1 MPSENVTTKFKVD
14 ISDLKKNITEANKQ
28 VKLYRAELA
37 NASAGMAKG
46 EETAESLTK
55 KIEAQNKIVEAEK
68 QKLEALKQELQRYER
83 QLESGEKE
91 IADLTKKHQQ
101 AAEAF
106 GEDSKEAKD
115 LAKQLADAE
124 KAQERNANAADNL
137 RVRIVQ
143 QDTAV
148 KNAEGQVN
156 RFSESLDD
164 LQHEEDQ
171 TGDSAEK
178 ATSGGLQSFAVAL
191 GNLAANVITAAIK
204 KLGELG
210 KAALDAAADF
220 DEGRDALIRATG
232 AVDSGA
238 DELTKAY
245 ADAAKSV
252 VGDMSD
258 IGEAVGE
265 VNTRFGY
272 QGERLS
278 KVSSEFLRF
287 ADITGT
293 DATSAVQK
301 VAKVLTASGEPLE
314 NYADLLDK
322 VATAS
327 QSSGIGADELLS
339 SLEANGA
346 TLRAMNYSIDDTIA
360 MLAKFEEQGANSST
374 IIAGLKKAT
383 VAWQKEG
390 KDANTELA
398 ASIHLI
404 RTATDEETAAQ
415 IATEKFGKSGTEM
428 ADAIRRGAFEFED
441 YADIIE
447 NSGGAVENTYE
458 EMQSGMDKVKLAM
471 QGLKVTAGQAMSGL
485 VDQFGG
491 GVENIINLLSDAL
504 GGDSGALTA
513 FSAAVGNFIGEA
525 IEAAVEAIPD
535 ASDALLA
542 LAESLA
548 DAIPGVIENV
558 VEAAAKMLPKI
569 TSALL
574 KLLNKIAGF
583 LGKNLDPLLASVSE
597 LVDAIISTLLDP
609 AFLSGLVEVAGKLVA
624 SLVEGLTGDGMT
636 KLLKA
641 ANKLGT
647 ALVHLLVSPEFLSSI
662 AGAST
667 QIIAALV
674 KLLAVI
680 TPQLL
685 DLVLQLID
693 SIGQELV
700 NADWAAIGIGIV
712 DAVIAGA
719 NSVNLD
725 EFWDTWFSGLDDIKA
740 GLQSVGDFCTSVW
753 EDYIVKPFSKA
764 GEFFKNEFEKAYDN
778 VKKTF
783 QNLLQNSIDLSL
795 VLDAWLVAFDGIK
808 NAFVK
813 FGEFVADIF
822 NKYIVKPFD
831 FAVAA
836 LKASTSAFVNFCKK
850 WFEDL
855 GEDISAIV
863 STAKAFV
870 FNAADS
876 IKSKIETGVETAKA
890 IFQNLGEF
898 ALLVWNAYIV
908 APFSKAGTFFKDE
921 FTKAYNAVK
930 SVFSGLATFF
940 ANIWNNIKNSF
951 TSIGTKIGDA
961 IGGAFKKAINAVL
974 ATVERNLN
982 VVPDAIN
989 GMLSTINQL
998 PGVNISGIG
1007 RVSLPRLAKGA
1018 IVDRATIA
1026 EVGEAGREAII
1037 PLERNKQGLREIASL
1052 LQKEMGGGMYTG
1064 IPVQTGKTVNMTQ
1077 NITSPTALSRY
1088 DIYRQTKNMLLA
1100 VQLQEDF

>member
-101 AAEAF
+101 AADAF
-106 GEDSKEAKD
+106 GEDSKEAKA

-156 RFSESLDD
+156 RFSQSLDD
-164 LQHEEDQ
+164 LQHEEEQ
-171 TGDSAEK
+171 TGEAAQESTD
-178 ATSGGLQSFAVAL
+178 GGLQAFSVAL
-191 GNLAANVITAAIK
+191 GNLAANVITAAIQ

-232 AVDSGA
+232 AVDSAA
-238 DELTKAY
+238 DELTQAY

-252 VGDMSD
+252 TGSMSD
-258 IGEAVGE
+258 IGAAVGE

-272 QGERLS
+272 FGEQLS
-278 KVSSEFLRF
+278 DTTSDFMRF

-293 DATSAVQK
+293 DAVDAVQK

-322 VATAS
+322 VASAS
-327 QSSGIGADELLS
+327 QSSGIGADGLLS

-346 TLRAMNYSIDDTIA
+346 ALRAMDYSIDDTIA
-360 MLAKFEEQGANSST
+360 MLAKFEEQGVNSST
-374 IIAGLKKAT
+374 VISGLKKAT
-383 VAWQKEG
+383 AAWQKEG

-398 ASIHLI
+398 SAIHLI
-404 RTATDEETAAQ
+404 RTAADEETAAQ

-441 YADIIE
+441 YADIIA

-491 GVENIINLLSDAL
+491 GIENIINLLSNAL
-504 GGDSGALTA
+504 SGDSSALTA

-525 IEAAVEAIPD
+525 IETAVKAIPD
-535 ASDALLA
+535 ASDALFA

-558 VEAAAKMLPKI
+558 VQAAAKMLPKI

-574 KLLNKIAGF
+574 KLLNKIADF
-583 LGKNLDPLLASVSE
+583 LGKNLDPLLASVSL
-597 LVDAIISTLLDP
+597 LVDAIINTLLDP
-609 AFLSGLVEVAGKLVA
+609 AFLSGLVDVAGRLVA
-624 SLVEGLTGDGMT
+624 SLVEGLSGDGMT
-636 KLLKA
+636 KLLEA
-641 ANKLGT
+641 ANKLGA

-667 QIIAALV
+667 QIIAAIV
-674 KLLAVI
+674 KLLAII

-685 DLVLQLID
+685 ALVLQLID
-693 SIGQELV
+693 SISQELI
-700 NADWAAIGIGIV
+700 NADWAAIGMGII

-719 NSVNLD
+719 ESVNLD
-725 EFWDTWFSGLDDIKA
+725 EFWDTWFSGLEDIKTA
-740 GLQSVGDFCTSVW
+740 LKAVGDFCVYIW
-753 EDYIVKPFSKA
+753 QEYIVKTFSK
-764 GEFFKNEFEKAYDN
+764 
-778 VKKTF
+778 V
-783 QNLLQNSIDLSL
+783 
-795 VLDAWLVAFDGIK
+795 
-808 NAFVK
+808 
-813 FGEFVADIF
+813 
-822 NKYIVKPFD
+822 
-831 FAVAA
+831 
-836 LKASTSAFVNFCKK
+836 TS
-850 WFEDL
+850 
-855 GEDISAIV
+855 
-863 STAKAFV
+863 
-870 FNAADS
+870 
-876 IKSKIETGVETAKA
+876 
-890 IFQNLGEF
+890 
-898 ALLVWNAYIV
+898 
-908 APFSKAGTFFKDE
+908 FFKDE

-930 SVFSGLATFF
+930 NAFTGLGTFFSG
-940 ANIWNNIKNSF
+940 IWNTIKNSF

-974 ATVERNLN
+974 STVERNLN

-989 GMLSTINQL
+989 NMLSTINQL
-998 PGVNISGIG
+998 PGVNISTIG

-1026 EVGEAGREAII
+1026 EVGEAGKEAII
-1037 PLERNKQGLREIASL
+1037 PLENNKQGLREIASL
-1052 LQKEMGGGMYTG
+1052 LQREMSVGMSGGAP
-1064 IPVQTGKTVNMTQ
+1064 IQTGKTVNMTQ
-1077 NITSPTALSRY
+1077 NITSPKALSRY

>member
-83 QLESGEKE
+83 QLQSGEKE

-191 GNLAANVITAAIK
+191 GNLAANVITAAVK

-210 KAALDAAADF
+210 KAALDASADF

-272 QGERLS
+272 QGEQLS
-278 KVSSEFLRF
+278 KTSSEFLRF

-360 MLAKFEEQGANSST
+360 MLAKFEEQGVNSST
-374 IIAGLKKAT
+374 IIGGLKKAT
-383 VAWQKEG
+383 AAWQKEG

-398 ASIHLI
+398 SAIHLI
-404 RTATDEETAAQ
+404 RTAADEETAAQ

-491 GVENIINLLSDAL
+491 GIENIINLLSSAL
-504 GGDSGALTA
+504 EGDSGALTA

-525 IEAAVEAIPD
+525 IETAVAAIPD
-535 ASDALLA
+535 ASDALFA

-558 VEAAAKMLPKI
+558 VEAATKLLPKI

-574 KLLNKIAGF
+574 KLLNKIADF

-609 AFLSGLVEVAGKLVA
+609 AFLSGLVDVAGKIVA

-636 KLLKA
+636 KLLEA

-647 ALVHLLVSPEFLSSI
+647 ALVHLLVSPEFLSGI

-674 KLLAVI
+674 KLLAII

-685 DLVLQLID
+685 ALVLQLID
-693 SIGQELV
+693 SIGQEII
-700 NADWAAIGIGIV
+700 NADWAAIGMGIV
-712 DAVIAGA
+712 DAIINGA

-725 EFWDTWFSGLDDIKA
+725 DFWNIWFSGFEDIK
-740 GLQSVGDFCTSVW
+740 T
-753 EDYIVKPFSKA
+753 
-764 GEFFKNEFEKAYDN
+764 
-778 VKKTF
+778 
-783 QNLLQNSIDLSL
+783 
-795 VLDAWLVAFDGIK
+795 
-808 NAFVK
+808 
-813 FGEFVADIF
+813 
-822 NKYIVKPFD
+822 
-831 FAVAA
+831 AVSGA
-836 LKASTSAFVNFCKK
+836 VDFCKK
-850 WFEDL
+850 WFSYL
-855 GEDISAIV
+855 GDAIG
-863 STAKAFV
+863 STVANVKAFV
-870 FNAADS
+870 FNAVDNA
-876 IKSKIETGVETAKA
+876 KSKIETGIATAKA

-898 ALLVWNAYIV
+898 ALSVWNAYIV

-930 SVFSGLATFF
+930 SVFSGLAAFF
-940 ANIWNNIKNSF
+940 AGIWNTIKSSF

-1037 PLERNKQGLREIASL
+1037 PLDRNKQGLREIASL

-1064 IPVQTGKTVNMTQ
+1064 VPVQTGKTVNMTQ
-1077 NITSPTALSRY
+1077 NITSPKALSRY

>member
-83 QLESGEKE
+83 QIKSGEEE

-106 GEDSKEAKD
+106 GEDSKEAKA

-156 RFSESLDD
+156 RFSQSLDD
-164 LQHEEDQ
+164 LQHEEEQ

-191 GNLAANVITAAIK
+191 GNLAANVITAAVK

-322 VATAS
+322 VASAS

-360 MLAKFEEQGANSST
+360 LLAKFEEQGVNSST
-374 IIAGLKKAT
+374 VIGGLKKAT

-398 ASIHLI
+398 SAIHLI
-404 RTATDEETAAQ
+404 RAATDEETAAQ

-441 YADIIE
+441 YADIIA
-447 NSGGAVENTYE
+447 NSGGTVENTYE

-491 GVENIINLLSDAL
+491 GIENIINLLSDAL

-525 IEAAVEAIPD
+525 IETAVAAIPD
-535 ASDALLA
+535 ASDALFA

-558 VEAAAKMLPKI
+558 IEAAAKMMPKI

-574 KLLNKIAGF
+574 KLLNKIADF

-597 LVDAIISTLLDP
+597 LVDAIISTLLAP
-609 AFLSGLVEVAGKLVA
+609 TFLSGLVDVAGKLVA
-624 SLVEGLTGDGMT
+624 SLVEGLTGGGMT
-636 KLLKA
+636 KLLEA

-685 DLVLQLID
+685 ALVLQLID
-693 SIGQELV
+693 SIGQELI
-700 NADWAAIGIGIV
+700 NADWAAIGMGIV

-725 EFWDTWFSGLDDIKA
+725 DFWGTWFSGLEDIKTA
-740 GLQSVGDFCTSVW
+740 LKAVGDFCVFVW
-753 EDYIVKPFSKA
+753 DEYIVKTFSKA
-764 GEFFKNEFEKAYDN
+764 YSFFKE
-778 VKKTF
+778 
-783 QNLLQNSIDLSL
+783 
-795 VLDAWLVAFDGIK
+795 
-808 NAFVK
+808 
-813 FGEFVADIF
+813 
-822 NKYIVKPFD
+822 
-831 FAVAA
+831 
-836 LKASTSAFVNFCKK
+836 
-850 WFEDL
+850 
-855 GEDISAIV
+855 
-863 STAKAFV
+863 
-870 FNAADS
+870 
-876 IKSKIETGVETAKA
+876 
-890 IFQNLGEF
+890 
-898 ALLVWNAYIV
+898 
-908 APFSKAGTFFKDE
+908 E

-930 SVFSGLATFF
+930 NVFSGLAAFF
-940 ANIWNNIKNSF
+940 AGIWNTIKSSF

-998 PGVNISGIG
+998 PGVNISSIG

-1018 IVDRATIA
+1018 IVDRATVA
-1026 EVGEAGREAII
+1026 EIGEAGREAII

-1064 IPVQTGKTVNMTQ
+1064 MPVQTGKTINMTQ
-1077 NITSPTALSRY
+1077 NITSPKALSRY

>member
-101 AAEAF
+101 AADAF
-106 GEDSKEAKD
+106 GEDSKEAKA

-156 RFSESLDD
+156 RFSQSLDD
-164 LQHEEDQ
+164 LQHEEEQ
-171 TGDSAEK
+171 TGEAAQESTD
-178 ATSGGLQSFAVAL
+178 GGLQAFAVAL
-191 GNLAANVITAAIK
+191 GNLAANVITAAIQ

-232 AVDSGA
+232 AVDSAA
-238 DELTKAY
+238 DDLTQAY

-258 IGEAVGE
+258 IGAAVGE

-272 QGERLS
+272 FGEQLS
-278 KVSSEFLRF
+278 DTTSGFLHF

-293 DATSAVQK
+293 DAVDAVGK

-322 VATAS
+322 VASAS
-327 QSSGIGADELLS
+327 QSSGIGADDLLS

-360 MLAKFEEQGANSST
+360 MLAKFEEQGVNSST
-374 IIAGLKKAT
+374 VIGGLKKAT
-383 VAWQKEG
+383 AAWQKEG

-398 ASIHLI
+398 SAIHLI
-404 RTATDEETAAQ
+404 RTAADEETAAQ

-441 YADIIE
+441 YADIIA

-458 EMQSGMDKVKLAM
+458 EMQSGIDKVKLAM
-471 QGLKVTAGQAMSGL
+471 QGLKVTAGQAMTGL

-491 GVENIINLLSDAL
+491 GIENIINLLSNAL
-504 GGDSGALTA
+504 SGDSSALMA
-513 FSAAVGNFIGEA
+513 FSAAVGNFIGDA
-525 IEAAVEAIPD
+525 IETAVAAIPD
-535 ASDALLA
+535 ASDALFA

-558 VEAAAKMLPKI
+558 VQAAAKMLPKI

-574 KLLNKIAGF
+574 KLLNKIADF
-583 LGKNLDPLLASVSE
+583 LGKNLDPLLASVSL
-597 LVDAIISTLLDP
+597 LVDAIINTLLDP
-609 AFLSGLVEVAGKLVA
+609 AFLSGLVDVAGRLVA

-636 KLLKA
+636 KLLEA

-674 KLLAVI
+674 KLLAII

-685 DLVLQLID
+685 ALALQLID
-693 SIGQELV
+693 SIGQELI
-700 NADWAAIGIGIV
+700 NADWAAIGMGIV

-725 EFWDTWFSGLDDIKA
+725 DFWGTWFSGFEDIKTA
-740 GLQSVGDFCTSVW
+740 LKAVGDFCVYIW
-753 EDYIVKPFSKA
+753 QEYIVKTFSKA
-764 GEFFKNEFEKAYDN
+764 Y
-778 VKKTF
+778 
-783 QNLLQNSIDLSL
+783 S
-795 VLDAWLVAFDGIK
+795 
-808 NAFVK
+808 
-813 FGEFVADIF
+813 
-822 NKYIVKPFD
+822 
-831 FAVAA
+831 
-836 LKASTSAFVNFCKK
+836 
-850 WFEDL
+850 
-855 GEDISAIV
+855 
-863 STAKAFV
+863 
-870 FNAADS
+870 
-876 IKSKIETGVETAKA
+876 
-890 IFQNLGEF
+890 
-898 ALLVWNAYIV
+898 
-908 APFSKAGTFFKDE
+908 FFKDE

-930 SVFSGLATFF
+930 NVFSGLAAFF
-940 ANIWNNIKNSF
+940 AGIWNTIKSSF

-961 IGGAFKKAINAVL
+961 IGGAFKRAINAVL

-989 GMLSTINQL
+989 NMLSTINQL
-998 PGVNISGIG
+998 PGVNISSIG
-1007 RVSLPRLAKGA
+1007 RVSLPRFAKGA

-1037 PLERNKQGLREIASL
+1037 PLERNKQGLREIAGL
-1052 LQKEMGGGMYTG
+1052 LQREMTGGMYG
-1064 IPVQTGKTVNMTQ
+1064 GAPVQTGKTVNMTQ
-1077 NITSPTALSRY
+1077 NITSPKALSRY